1 MTTLRPFASV
11 RRLVPHALALALL
24 PVFLHG
30 AVATAPAAAPQI
42 VLSEILG
49 AAPLVVGC
57 RVRPTLLAVV
67 DDPDGDASAVAG
79 ALRLDGV
86 PIGTASLRLVPTP
99 PPGAGMLPPGNIFTA
114 ALQIR
119 ATSPGLLSISLT
131 AMDRLRNTSAPEV
144 VQTPM
149 VANTPPV
156 FGDIVTGEL
165 LAVAG
170 LRNLIDFSV
179 EVSDDCQTRSV
190 SVELDLGDGRGF
202 RRVGSPRDDGRNGDA
217 AAGDGT
223 WTGMAKLSFR
233 APGTFPIRVTAADSH
248 GASTSSAPLSL
259 TVIDNAN
266 LVSGSILAAEGS
278 AADFDVNNPLAPYTA
293 NDAFAT
299 AQDLPSPVTLG
310 GYANIAGFGPLGP
323 SFFTGDEED
332 YFRVPLAAGQTINL
346 TLGDDP
352 NLVDL
357 DMCLYSAG
365 QNVID
370 CSLGTGPVE
379 SITAPSTGTFYVE
392 VFPYSGCACGSN
404 YVLSIGQDAPASE
417 AGILRLSDPIVPG
430 QVIARLREES
440 PGAARAPQA
449 DLAARAGTLG
459 LRGVAGAPGR
469 EALLALEEEDP
480 SGSLGRLG
488 ADEARRR
495 MRRRL
500 PGLTAER
507 RRVLDTIL
515 AVKALRRRADVT
527 AADPNTFVHPLLIP
541 NDPVYGLQWHYPL
554 VNLPL
559 AWDLTTGSSSVIA
572 AVIDTGI
579 LSQHPDLQGRLVAG
593 YDFISSPAIARDGG
607 GIDSNPED
615 PGDLA
620 YGSSS
625 SFHGS
630 HVAGTIGAGSNN
642 GTGVAGVD
650 WNARIMP
657 VRVLGVGGGTSYDVL
672 QGVRFAARLAND
684 SGTLPPQRADV
695 MNLSLGGG
703 GFSQTAQ
710 DVFTAARAAGVIVVA
725 AAGNTG
731 TGTPQYPASYSG
743 VVSVSAVD
751 ILKNLAPYST
761 FGSAVDV
768 AAPGGDLSRDRNGD
782 GYGDGVLSTMG
793 SDSVPPIQY
802 VFGFLNGTSMAAPH
816 VAGIVGLMKAVASG
830 MTPNEFDTL
839 LAGGT
844 ITEDRGAAGRDDLY
858 GHGLIDARKA
868 VVAAQSLKG
877 PPPGTNPSLLANP
890 QALNFGSSL
899 TQLDVEARNGGGGT
913 LSLMGVNND
922 SGGWLT
928 VAPLSVDGS
937 GLGTY
942 RATVDRAG
950 LPAGTHAAQITFTS
964 SANTVIVQV
973 LVSVGGAT
981 NADAGFHFILLFDPE
996 TMEPLYQVETGA
1008 TAGTYAFAFAD
1019 VPVGEYL
1026 LVGGTDSDNDGFI
1039 CDGGEA
1045 CAAYPT
1051 IDLLEPLTVHG
1062 DRTGLTFVTSFLPSL
1077 PAGAS
1082 SPPPGSLHREGLRL
1096 LRPGAAQPGA
1106 NGRAAQGVPGLR
1118 RR

>member
-1 MTTLRPFASV
+1 MTRKRALASAR
-11 RRLVPHALALALL
+11 RRLPLAIALGLLPFVLHGMGIASHAAPPQIALAEII
-24 PVFLHG
+24 G
-30 AVATAPAAAPQI
+30 AT
-42 VLSEILG
+42 
-49 AAPLVVGC
+49 PLVVGC

-79 ALRLDGV
+79 SLMLDGL
-86 PIGTASLRLVPTP
+86 PIGTASLRLVTTP
-99 PPGAGMLPPGNIFTA
+99 PPGAGMLPPGKIFTA

-119 ATSPGLLSISLT
+119 APSPGQLAISLT
-131 AMDRLRNTSAPEV
+131 AMDRLRNASAPEV
-144 VQTPM
+144 VQVSM
-149 VANTPPV
+149 VANAPPV
-156 FGDIVTGEL
+156 LGTIETGEL

-190 SVELDLGDGRGF
+190 SVEIDLGDGRGF
-202 RRVGSPRDDGRNGDA
+202 RRVGSPRDDGRNADA

-223 WTGMAKLSFR
+223 WTGAAKLSFR
-233 APGTFPIRVTAADSH
+233 APGNFPIRVTAMDSH
-248 GASTSSAPLSL
+248 GATASSAPLSL
-259 TVIDNAN
+259 MVIDNVN

-278 AADFDVNNPLAPYTA
+278 AADEDVNNPLAPYTA
-293 NDAFAT
+293 NDTFAT

-323 SFFTGDEED
+323 SFFTGDESD
-332 YFRVPLAAGQTINL
+332 FFRVALAAGQTISL

-352 NLVDL
+352 DLVDL
-357 DMCLYSAG
+357 DMCLYGAG

-430 QVIARLREES
+430 QMIVRLREEH
-440 PGAARAPQA
+440 PGAARAA
-449 DLAARAGTLG
+449 EVDLAARAGALG
-459 LRGVAGAPGR
+459 LRGMAGAPGR
-469 EALLALEEEDP
+469 EALLALEQEDP
-480 SGSLGRLG
+480 SGGLGRLG
-488 ADEARRR
+488 AEEARRK
-495 MRRRL
+495 MRGRL
-500 PGLTAER
+500 TRLTAGGR
-507 RRVLDTIL
+507 RALDTIL
-515 AVKALRRRADVT
+515 AVKALRRRADVA
-527 AADPNTFVHPLLIP
+527 AADPNTIVHPLLTP
-541 NDPVYGLQWHYPL
+541 NDPSYGLQWHYPL

-593 YDFISSPAIARDGG
+593 YDFISSPSIARDGG
-607 GIDSNPED
+607 GIDPNPED
-615 PGDLA
+615 PGDLG

-630 HVAGTIGAGSNN
+630 HVAGTIGAASNN

-657 VRVLGVGGGTSYDVL
+657 VRVLGVGGGTNYDVL

-703 GFSQTAQ
+703 GYSQTAQ
-710 DVFTAARAAGVIVVA
+710 DVFTMARNAGVIIVA
-725 AAGNTG
+725 AAGNAG
-731 TGTPQYPASYSG
+731 TAAPQYPASYSG

-751 ILKNLAPYST
+751 ILKNLAPYSS

-768 AAPGGDLSRDRNGD
+768 AAPGGDMSRDRNGD

-793 SDSVPPIQY
+793 NDSTPPIQY

-816 VAGIVGLMKAVASG
+816 MAGIVALMKAVASG
-830 MTPNEFDTL
+830 MTPDQFDTL

-844 ITEDRGAAGRDDLY
+844 TTEDRGAAGRDDLY
-858 GHGLIDARKA
+858 GHGLIDARQA
-868 VVAAQSLKG
+868 VVAAQSLQG

-899 TQLDVEARNGGGGT
+899 TLLDIEVRNGGGGA
-913 LSLMGVNND
+913 LSVTGVSND

-928 VAPLSVDGS
+928 IAPLSVDGS

-942 RATVDRAG
+942 RATVDRTG
-950 LPAGTHAAQITFTS
+950 LSAGTHAAQISFTS

-973 LVSVGGAT
+973 LVSVGGAM

-996 TMEPLYQVETGA
+996 TMEPLYQVEMGA
-1008 TAGTYAFAFAD
+1008 TTGQYAFAFGN

-1062 DRTGLTFVTSFLPSL
+1062 DRTGLSFVTSFLPSI
-1077 PAGAS
+1077 PAGATIAR
-1082 SPPPGSLHREGLRL
+1082 PGSLPRGGLRL
-1096 LRPGAAQPGA
+1096 LRPGTAPSGA
-1106 NGRAAQGVPGLR
+1106 SARSAQGAAGLR